1 MSFNSVTF
9 LLFLLLVVAAYWPL
23 PQRGRQWLILASSL
37 IFYGFWKPQFAL
49 VMLASA
55 STDYFVALRMSA
67 LRDDRVRRR
76 WLYLSFVVNLGFLF
90 YFKYL
95 LFFAGNGFAVLRA
108 LGFEVHDPVLNI
120 VLPLGISFYTFET
133 ISYSVDVYRR
143 TIEPERDFLSYA
155 CFITYFPKLIA
166 GPILRAYQ
174 LIPQLKNPARLS
186 LTDVTEGTRRIVI
199 GLFLK
204 VGLADNISPLVSD
217 GFMQPTSALS
227 ALDVWTLAFLF
238 GFQIYFDF
246 SAYSHIAIGCSRL
259 MGISLVENFIFPY
272 TAVSP
277 REFWQ
282 RWHISLSR
290 WIRDYLYLPLMGT
303 KPGKVG
309 EGQNL
314 IAGDQVA
321 TPGGQN
327 SPQRRTAALFVT
339 WALMGFW
346 HGANW
351 TFLCWGLFHAICI
364 LAHRLSKPLRIRL
377 SERTRVLGGLAIT
390 LPLMMLSWIAFR
402 AQTLTQMA
410 EMYAKLFQPRQYL
423 WLGMRE
429 NVYIVAA
436 VTLVFVLTAR
446 PVFER
451 ILVPMDSRPAPS
463 LVLHALGFCA
473 MGYIVFTF
481 LRPITQF
488 IYFAF

>member
-1 MSFNSVTF
+1 MTFNSVTF

-143 TIEPERDFLSYA
+143 TIEPEIDFLSYA

-259 MGISLVENFIFPY
+259 MGISLVENF
-272 TAVSP
+272 
-277 REFWQ
+277 
-282 RWHISLSR
+282 
-290 WIRDYLYLPLMGT
+290 
-303 KPGKVG
+303 
-309 EGQNL
+309 N
-314 IAGDQVA
+314 
-321 TPGGQN
+321 
-327 SPQRRTAALFVT
+327 
-339 WALMGFW
+339 
-346 HGANW
+346 
-351 TFLCWGLFHAICI
+351 
-364 LAHRLSKPLRIRL
+364 
-377 SERTRVLGGLAIT
+377 
-390 LPLMMLSWIAFR
+390 
-402 AQTLTQMA
+402 
-410 EMYAKLFQPRQYL
+410 
-423 WLGMRE
+423 
-429 NVYIVAA
+429 
-436 VTLVFVLTAR
+436 
-446 PVFER
+446 
-451 ILVPMDSRPAPS
+451 
-463 LVLHALGFCA
+463 
-473 MGYIVFTF
+473 
-481 LRPITQF
+481 
-488 IYFAF
+488 